1 MKSHKLLTFA
11 VAAIMATSGLS
22 TMIPTQS
29 ALASGPSQGAQSQH
43 VGPMTCVPFSGRPGS
58 SGQLPLGVIPP
69 NWGTDGWQRMDST
82 SRSDLPSKIVMR
94 DNTEGFNQR
103 MDFALRDGKVY
114 GRFQSENQWRHIDTP
129 SCLDGHISAIS
140 VNDAMLTLSIPTV
153 GCIALII
160 CSPLL
165 RTGAGSEHGA
175 AHSGLAVGS
184 SSTTTTKVGGP
195 CPSSTTRPTAPIAVS
210 TVMITQSRW
219 RCAPKS

>member
-140 VNDAMLTLSIPTV
+140 VNDAMLAAVDSNGWVYSLNNLLSSPKDW
-153 GCIALII
+153 GLSLIHI
-160 CSPLL
+160 
-165 RTGAGSEHGA
+165 
-175 AHSGLAVGS
+175 
-184 SSTTTTKVGGP
+184 
-195 CPSSTTRPTAPIAVS
+195 
-210 TVMITQSRW
+210 
-219 RCAPKS
+219 

>member
-1 MKSHKLLTFA
+1 
-11 VAAIMATSGLS
+11 
-22 TMIPTQS
+22 
-29 ALASGPSQGAQSQH
+29 
-43 VGPMTCVPFSGRPGS
+43 CVTTPR
-58 SGQLPLGVIPP
+58 V
-69 NWGTDGWQRMDST
+69 ST
-82 SRSDLPSKIVMR
+82 SAWISPCVTAKCTDVSNPRISGVTSTRHPASTDISQPSPSM
-94 DNTEGFNQR
+94 
-103 MDFALRDGKVY
+103 
-114 GRFQSENQWRHIDTP
+114 TP
-129 SCLDGHISAIS
+129 CWP
-140 VNDAMLTLSIPTV
+140 LSIPTV